1 MSEPVFVSKGW
12 VEKVDAE
19 LKNDAPPQPV
29 APPPSSRFYDV
40 RPVLIQSG
48 WTHNDAGVWSAD
60 AAFIVNGVVDTS
72 FIFPVYAPH
81 SINGDPMLPKLVMFA
96 VWRGRWEIIPREKA
110 TLDTTTTRVVASVPA
125 FSSNKFL
132 LATGITGQFITDNII
147 NVTLT
152 SYDSVSDVPDD
163 GGATIPYVANIELVV
178 STWQPVYKYL
188 HLTVQKQPF
197 SSADAVIPTNGNIE
211 YVDVIESVSIR

>member
-1 MSEPVFVSKGW
+1 MSEPVFVSKDW

-40 RPVLIQSG
+40 RPVSIQSD
-48 WTHNDAGVWSAD
+48 WTRNDAGVWSAD
-60 AAFIVNGVVDTS
+60 AAFIINDTVDTS

-81 SINGDPMLPKLVMFA
+81 LLGEKPKTPRPIMFA
-96 VWRGRWEIIPREKA
+96 VWRGRWEIIPRDKP
-110 TLDTTTTRVVASVPA
+110 TLTTTTTNVVASISPMG
-125 FSSNKFL
+125 SDKFL
-132 LATGITGQFITDNII
+132 LGTQLNGQFVPDYIA

-152 SYDSVSDVPDD
+152 SYDQPSGVPDD
-163 GGATIPYVANIELVV
+163 GGVTIPYVASFEQVM

-188 HLTVQKQPF
+188 HLAIQKQPF
-197 SSADAVIPTNGNIE
+197 RYADAITGTGLSVEYTN
-211 YVDVIESVSIR
+211 VIESASVQ